1 MLKQATH
8 CGDSLGM
15 CAMLPIMPGA
25 CSKPGTITEGWDM
38 VTMRPTAGSVS
49 VLVLLFCVK

>member
-15 CAMLPIMPGA
+15 CDMPIMPGV

-38 VTMRPTAGSVS
+38 VRPTAGSVS
-49 VLVLLFCVK
+49 VLLMLLLFCVK